1 MDALIPPLLNGTAL
15 GALLLL
21 AALGLTLTFGQMGVI
36 NMAHGE
42 FLMAGAFVAYLTQQV
57 IFSSDI
63 SIPVALPLAFLVA
76 GVLGL
81 LLEVSIIQWMYRRP
95 LDTLLVTVG
104 VSLIL
109 QQVALQLFPAQG
121 VPVEKP
127 GWLDGQL
134 DVLGYQWPLRQVFTI
149 VLAALCVAA
158 LAAWLKYTSFGR
170 RIRATVQNRD
180 LAETSGV
187 PTRAVDRITFFVGS
201 GLAGVAGVAASL
213 IGGTNSQMGAQ
224 YIIPAFLVVVAG
236 GIGQIKG
243 TVIAAWVVGVGM
255 AYFADWTTG
264 SLAQVLAFV
273 LVVVFLQFRPQ
284 GLFAVRTRGLA

>member
-1 MDALIPPLLNGTAL
+1 MDAFVPPLLNGTAQ

-21 AALGLTLTFGQMGVI
+21 AALGLSLTFGQMGVI

-57 IFSSDI
+57 ITSSDI

-76 GVLGL
+76 GLLGL
-81 LLEVSIIQWMYRRP
+81 LLEIAIIQWMYRRP

-109 QQVALQLFPAQG
+109 QQVALQIFPAQG

-134 DVLGYQWPLRQVFTI
+134 NVLGYEWPLRQIFTI
-149 VLAALCVAA
+149 VLAAVCVAA

-180 LAETSGV
+180 LAETSGIR
-187 PTRAVDRITFFVGS
+187 TRAVDRITFFVGS

-236 GIGQIKG
+236 GIGQLKG
-243 TVIAAWVVGVGM
+243 TVIAAWAVGVAM
-255 AYFADWTTG
+255 ALFADWTTG

-273 LVVVFLQFRPQ
+273 LVVIFLQVRPQ
-284 GLFAVRTRGLA
+284 GMFTVRTRGLT

>member
-1 MDALIPPLLNGTAL
+1 
-15 GALLLL
+15 
-21 AALGLTLTFGQMGVI
+21 
-36 NMAHGE
+36 
-42 FLMAGAFVAYLTQQV
+42 MAGAFSAYVTQQV
-57 IFSSDI
+57 ITSSDV

-76 GVLGL
+76 GLLGL

-109 QQVALQLFPAQG
+109 QQAALQIFPAQG
-121 VPVEKP
+121 VPVNQP
-127 GWLDGQL
+127 NWLDGQVN
-134 DVLGYQWPLRQVFTI
+134 VLGYGWPLRQVFTI
-149 VLAALCVAA
+149 VLAVVCVVA
-158 LAAWLKYTSFGR
+158 LAAWLKYTPFGR

-180 LAETSGV
+180 LAETAGIS
-187 PTRAVDRITFFVGS
+187 TKTVDRITFFVGS

-243 TVIAAWVVGVGM
+243 TIIAAWVVGL
-255 AYFADWTTG
+255 ALAFFAAWTTG
-264 SLAQVLAFV
+264 SLAQVLTFV
-273 LVVVFLQFRPQ
+273 LVVIFLQLRPQ
-284 GLFAVRTRGLA
+284 GLFTVRTRGLT

>member
-1 MDALIPPLLNGTAL
+1 MDALIAPLLNGSAA

-36 NMAHGE
+36 NMAHGD
-42 FLMAGAFVAYLTQQV
+42 FIMAGAFIAYLTQLV
-57 IFSSDI
+57 ITSSNI
-63 SIPVALPLAFLVA
+63 SIPVALPLAFLGA
-76 GVLGL
+76 GLLGL
-81 LLEVSIIQWMYRRP
+81 LLEVGIIQWMYKRP

-109 QQVALQLFPAQG
+109 QQIALQIFPAQG

-127 GWLDGQL
+127 SWLDGQL
-134 DVLGYQWPLRQVFTI
+134 DVLGYEWPLRQVFTI
-149 VLAALCVAA
+149 VLAILCVTA
-158 LAAWLKYTSFGR
+158 LAAWLRYTSFGR

-187 PTRAVDRITFFVGS
+187 NTRTVDRITFFVGS

-213 IGGTNSQMGAQ
+213 IGGTNSQMGTR

-243 TVIAAWVVGVGM
+243 TVIAAWGVGVSL
-255 AYFADWTTG
+255 AFFADWTTG
-264 SLAQVLAFV
+264 SMAQVLTFV

-284 GLFAVRTRGLA
+284 GLFTVRTRGLT